1 MVKKLFFIA
10 TLLYI
15 GATVSAENYLVKSPD
30 GKIVAELNTNKYLSL
45 QFKYNGSILLQES
58 SIGVTL
64 NDGMDMGKNPK
75 VASHKLSN
83 HKETIHAPF
92 YRQQNFETGY
102 QELNLKLKNGF
113 GIILRAYDE
122 GVAYR
127 FYTQR
132 KGKTIILNETAA
144 YQFGKD
150 KKAWLPY
157 TTTPEKPFAM
167 AFQNVYHETRLD
179 TAKQDLAFLPATIDC
194 GKAKVTILESD
205 LEKYPGMWLKANS
218 SEQDQEKGILR
229 AAFAPYPKEM
239 AYYPWRH
246 MSHVKS
252 AHDYIAVS
260 SGKRNYP
267 WRIFA
272 ITEHDTQMPTNNL
285 VYALAAP
292 NKIGDTSWIK
302 PGKVAW
308 DWWNDWGV
316 YKVDFRAGINT
327 ETYKYYID
335 FAHRHGIEYIL
346 LDEGWAKRRRNDLFA
361 IVPGLDVK
369 EIVDYGKTKGVGVIL
384 WAGYYPFDKDMER
397 VCKHYSEMGVKGF
410 KVDFINSDDA
420 RIVDFH
426 YRAAEMTAK
435 YHLLIDFHGT
445 YKPTGLNRTYPNV
458 INFEGVN
465 GQEQTKWCTIK
476 EYNQPLY
483 DVTVPFARMLAGPM
497 DYTQGA
503 MINGTQVTYAPNT
516 VRPMS
521 QGTRTHQLA
530 QYVVFLSPLNMLC
543 DSPTHYDQEEECTR
557 FIVSVPTVWDET
569 IPLKSEIGEYVA
581 VARRKDG
588 KWFVGALT
596 NWTARDLTLDLT
608 PLHIAGRQADAFYD
622 GINADRSAEDYKR
635 RQITIPEDGKLKVHL
650 APGGGFVMVVE

>member
-15 GATVSAENYLVKSPD
+15 GATVSAENYLVTSPD

-92 YRQQNFETGY
+92 YRQQNFETAY

-272 ITEHDTQMPTNNL
+272 ITEHDTQMPTSNL

-361 IVPGLDVK
+361 IVPGIDIK
-369 EIVDYGKTKGVGVIL
+369 AIVDYGKAKGVGVIL

-426 YRAAEMTAK
+426 YRAAAMTAK

-503 MINGTQVTYAPNT
+503 MINGTQTTYAPNNS
-516 VRPMS
+516 RPMS

-557 FIVSVPTVWDET
+557 FIVSVPTVWDES

-596 NWTARDLTLDLT
+596 NWTARDLTLDLS
-608 PLHIAGRQADAFYD
+608 PLNIAGRQADAFYD

-635 RQITIPEDGKLKVHL
+635 CQITIPEDGKLKVHL
-650 APGGGFVMVVE
+650 APGGGFVMAVE

>member
-1 MVKKLFFIA
+1 MMKLSFVISALLCCWAVAGAKTYQLASPNGKLKVSIENDAKSTAFAITHGETPVLNRSA
-10 TLLYI
+10 LGMSIEGGKTL
-15 GATVSAENYLVKSPD
+15 GAEKCKSSKASK
-30 GKIVAELNTNKYLSL
+30 GEKCNAL
-45 QFKYNGSILLQES
+45 
-58 SIGVTL
+58 TL
-64 NDGMDMGKNPK
+64 NYGKYA
-75 VASHKLSN
+75 V
-83 HKETIHAPF
+83 EF
-92 YRQQNFETGY
+92 
-102 QELNLKLKNGF
+102 
-113 GIILRAYDE
+113 RAYDQ

-127 FYTQR
+127 FVTRFADSLTIANEQVEFCLPADCMAYEAPANSHH
-132 KGKTIILNETAA
+132 KTNDLRDQAYCSFENTYQYAKLSNLNRQHLGLSPMLIELA
-144 YQFGKD
+144 GD
-150 KKAWLPY
+150 KKLLIGDY
-157 TTTPEKPFAM
+157 
-167 AFQNVYHETRLD
+167 NVR
-179 TAKQDLAFLPATIDC
+179 
-194 GKAKVTILESD
+194 S
-205 LEKYPGMWLKANS
+205 YPGMFLLPS
-218 SEQDQEKGILR
+218 KGNVVKG
-229 AAFAPYPKEM
+229 FFPPYPKHEYQGDHNNLQM
-239 AYYPWRH
+239 IVDEWEN
-246 MSHVKS
+246 
-252 AHDYIAVS
+252 YIAKTA
-260 SGKRNYP
+260 GAHTFP
-267 WRIFA
+267 WKMMLVA
-272 ITEHDTQMPTNNL
+272 EHDADLLTTEVPRL
-285 VYALAAP
+285 LA
-292 NKIGDTSWIK
+292 DTPVVNADWVK

-361 IVPGLDVK
+361 IVPGIDIK
-369 EIVDYGKTKGVGVIL
+369 AIVDYGKAKGVGVIL

-503 MINGTQVTYAPNT
+503 MINGTQTTYAPNNS
-516 VRPMS
+516 RPMS

-596 NWTARDLTLDLT
+596 NWTARDLTLDIS
-608 PLHIAGRQADAFYD
+608 PLNIAGRQADAFYD

-635 RQITIPEDGKLKVHL
+635 CQITIPEDGKLKVHL
-650 APGGGFVMVVE
+650 APGGGFVMAVE